1 LNFDEK
7 ALRTQVADRI
17 CVTVSFPIDNMIL
30 QKIISLAKN
39 NESIYFVFFIEDEK
53 QYGFVESL
61 NLGHSTI
68 IPVFNQTNLHFFE
81 ESIFT
86 SERDLMEQRL
96 SMREIFR
103 NQKLNL
109 NYFGVLTVYADGT
122 VKTTFNSEMLGNI
135 YSDKLIEIIYHY

>member
-1 LNFDEK
+1 M
-7 ALRTQVADRI
+7 ADRI